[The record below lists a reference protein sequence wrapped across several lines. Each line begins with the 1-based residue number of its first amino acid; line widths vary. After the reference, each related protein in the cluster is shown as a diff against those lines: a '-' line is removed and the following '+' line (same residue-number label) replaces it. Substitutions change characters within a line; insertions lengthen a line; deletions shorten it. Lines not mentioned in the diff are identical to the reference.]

1 MDETLALLVSLA
13 GPASMV
19 VVVLLMRSLSKRLG
33 AVTRRPP
40 IYRWFTVSAASILLS
55 MALRLVREVS
65 DGPLDGQHA
74 LLYDIPFAVGLL
86 IAVVVAWRYWGWL
99 LYEHE
104 HTDM

>member
-1 MDETLALLVSLA
+1 MDRTLALLLSLA
-13 GPASMV
+13 GPASII

-40 IYRWFTVSAASILLS
+40 IYRWFTVSAVCVSIS
-55 MALRLVREVS
+55 IALRLVREVN
-65 DGPLDGQHA
+65 DGPLDGQRA
-74 LLYDIPFAVGLL
+74 LLYDIPFAIGLL